1 MKNLICAVF
10 FLVAPLSA
18 HAAFILDLGYVPG
31 SVADTRSTLSLRAY
45 DDFYTFSVVSDVD
58 DAKIKFALEPSSVG
72 FFQAGGFRIELF
84 EGVSNPVGIS
94 IASAESRGDQPS
106 LFFLADLS
114 SDTSYALRTAFN
126 YNGANEVTAAAT
138 TSVTVVP
145 VPAAAW
151 LFGSGLIGLIGL
163 ARRKKHRIVS

>member
-18 HAAFILDLGYVPG
+18 HAAFIRDLGHVPG
-31 SVADTRSTLSLRAY
+31 SVADTRSALSLRAY

-58 DAKIKFALEPSSVG
+58 DAKIKFAL
-72 FFQAGGFRIELF
+72 GGFRIELF
-84 EGVSNPVGIS
+84 EGVSNPVGVS

-114 SDTSYALRTAFN
+114 SDTNYVLRTAFN

-145 VPAAAW
+145 IPAAAW
-151 LFGSGLIGLIGL
+151 LFGSGLIGLMGL
-163 ARRKKHRIVS
+163 ARRKKV

>member
-1 MKNLICAVF
+1 MKNVICAVF

-58 DAKIKFALEPSSVG
+58 DAKIKFALEPSSAG

-84 EGVSNPVGIS
+84 EGVSNPVGVS

-106 LFFLADLS
+106 LFLLADLS
-114 SDTSYALRTAFN
+114 GDTNYALRTAFN

-151 LFGSGLIGLIGL
+151 LFGSGLIGLISL

>member
-58 DAKIKFALEPSSVG
+58 DAKIKFALEPSSAG

-84 EGVSNPVGIS
+84 EGVSNPVGVS
-94 IASAESRGDQPS
+94 ITSAESRGDQPS

-114 SDTSYALRTAFN
+114 SDTNYVLRTAFN

-151 LFGSGLIGLIGL
+151 LFGSGLIGLMGL
-163 ARRKKHRIVS
+163 ARRKKT

>member
-31 SVADTRSTLSLRAY
+31 SVVDTRSTLSLRAY

-58 DAKIKFALEPSSVG
+58 DAKIKFALEPSSAG
-72 FFQAGGFRIELF
+72 FFETGGFRIELF
-84 EGVSNPVGIS
+84 EGVSNPVGVS
-94 IASAESRGDQPS
+94 VASAESRGDQPS

-114 SDTSYALRTAFN
+114 SDTNYVLRTAFN

-145 VPAAAW
+145 IPAAAW
-151 LFGSGLIGLIGL
+151 LFGSGLIGLMGL
-163 ARRKKHRIVS
+163 ARRKKHRIFS

>member
-1 MKNLICAVF
+1 MKNVICAVF

-58 DAKIKFALEPSSVG
+58 DAKIKFALEPSSAG

-84 EGVSNPVGIS
+84 EGVSNPVGVS

-114 SDTSYALRTAFN
+114 SDTNYVLRTAFN

-151 LFGSGLIGLIGL
+151 LFGSGLIGLISL
-163 ARRKKHRIVS
+163 ARRKKT

>member
-31 SVADTRSTLSLRAY
+31 SVVDTRSTLSLRAY

-58 DAKIKFALEPSSVG
+58 DAKIKFALAPSSAG

-84 EGVSNPVGIS
+84 EGVSNPVGVS

-114 SDTSYALRTAFN
+114 SDTNYVLRTAFN

-151 LFGSGLIGLIGL
+151 LFGSGLIGLMGL
-163 ARRKKHRIVS
+163 ARRKKHRIFS

>member
-1 MKNLICAVF
+1 MKNVICAVF

-58 DAKIKFALEPSSVG
+58 DAKIKFALEPSSAG

-84 EGVSNPVGIS
+84 EGVSNPVGVS

-114 SDTSYALRTAFN
+114 SDTNYVLRTAFN

-151 LFGSGLIGLIGL
+151 LFGSGLIGLMGL